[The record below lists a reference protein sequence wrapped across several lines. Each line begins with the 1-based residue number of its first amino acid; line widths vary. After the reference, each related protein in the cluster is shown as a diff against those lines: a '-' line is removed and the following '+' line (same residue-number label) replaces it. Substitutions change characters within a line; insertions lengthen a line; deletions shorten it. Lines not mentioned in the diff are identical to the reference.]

1 MTAALLPAILPT
13 AKDVRDLFEG
23 LFGKDVTVSPGEPV
37 SLNDKP
43 AVAVYVDPT
52 LAATALVL
60 VDLPL
65 GAWLAGALAL
75 LPKGGLED
83 AIDEGKLSPMHLEA
97 LYEVVNIAAS
107 MFNAPGAEH
116 LKLHQLHAAGTPLPP
131 MVRAQ
136 SLTLGR
142 REDVS
147 LEIAGYGKGQLS
159 VVMVA

>member
-1 MTAALLPAILPT
+1 MTTVLPAILPT

-52 LAATALVL
+52 MATTALVL
-60 VDLPL
+60 VDLRL

-83 AIDEGKLSPMHLEA
+83 AIDEGELYPMHLEA

-107 MFNAPGAEH
+107 MFNGEGRNHSKLHTLHAPGETVPGDIAG
-116 LKLHQLHAAGTPLPP
+116 LAAAFN
-131 MVRAQ
+131 RID
-136 SLTLGR
+136 LTV
-142 REDVS
+142 DVS
-147 LEIAGYGKGQLS
+147 GYGSGHLS
-159 VVMVA
+159 IVTAG

>member
-1 MTAALLPAILPT
+1 VTSVLLPAILPT
-13 AKDVRDLFEG
+13 AKQVRDLLEG

-52 LAATALVL
+52 LATTALVL
-60 VDLPL
+60 VDIRL

-83 AIDEGKLSPMHLEA
+83 AIDEGELSPMHLEA

-107 MFNAPGAEH
+107 MFNGEGRNHSKLYKLHAPGEAVPGDIAG
-116 LKLHQLHAAGTPLPP
+116 LAAAFN
-131 MVRAQ
+131 RID
-136 SLTLGR
+136 LTV
-142 REDVS
+142 DV
-147 LEIAGYGKGQLS
+147 AGYGSGHLS
-159 VVMVA
+159 IVTAS